1 MCIVRHQSCPKDAST
16 VRLSLRVTLV
26 LTAPSSSDPSSDHGD
41 RRKRS
46 FLGFNVLLGYGSALQ
61 WQRDMDAIGRYQ
73 IIGELGRGAMGV
85 VYRAQDPTIGR
96 LVAIKTIRLADLSDQ
111 TERVRLQERLFRE
124 AQSAGILSHPGI
136 VVVYDVGTDGD
147 ITYIAMEFVN
157 GTTLEKLLADPNPPS
172 QQTVLGVLRQT
183 AAALDY
189 AHKKGIVHRD
199 IKPANIMIDGDATV
213 KIADF
218 GIAKIATSSQL
229 TQTGLVMGTP
239 NYMSPEQVQ
248 GKVVDGKAD
257 QFALAV
263 VAYEMLTGEKP
274 FTGEQLTTVL
284 YKIVSEDPPPVEHL
298 NPTLGFAVSMVLTR
312 AMSKDPARRYGN
324 CSEFVDALE
333 AALNSKKG
341 WQALAR
347 GAGQSMPTEVV
358 VGGALA
364 ARPPAYAEP
373 EPKPPK
379 TGAGGR
385 AMRMIAGLVLGI
397 CLVALAFLGVR
408 KWLLT
413 EPAAGEPATAVTTPT
428 PPPGPAKPSPA
439 AKRVE
444 PPVSAG
450 AAAQTPHT
458 KPAESSAPTLAT
470 IQIVTNPPGAQAMFD
485 RDASMVCISPCS
497 LDVAQGPHS
506 LALTLA
512 GYRQEYRMLDVSGP
526 RQLTVAL
533 TQPTGTVR
541 VESDPPGAEI
551 FIDNQPRPEKTPAT
565 FVLPIGSYMLA
576 VVKDGKRTEQRL
588 QIRDGAL
595 VTFNLQLMQ

>member
-1 MCIVRHQSCPKDAST
+1 MGFSA
-16 VRLSLRVTLV
+16 V
-26 LTAPSSSDPSSDHGD
+26 LGC
-41 RRKRS
+41 
-46 FLGFNVLLGYGSALQ
+46 GSALQ

-73 IIGELGRGAMGV
+73 ILGELGRGAMGV

-96 LVAIKTIRLADLSDQ
+96 TLAIKTIRLADLSDQ
-111 TERVRLQERLFRE
+111 TERARLQERLFRE

-147 ITYIAMEFVN
+147 VTYIAMEFVN
-157 GTTLEKLLADPNPPS
+157 GPTLEKLLADANPPG
-172 QQTVLGVLRQT
+172 QQTVLNVLRQT

-199 IKPANIMIDGDATV
+199 IKPANIMIDGEATV

-218 GIAKIATSSQL
+218 GIAKIAASQQL

-248 GKVVDGKAD
+248 GKTVDGKAD

-312 AMSKDPARRYGN
+312 ALSKDPAKRYGN
-324 CSEFVDALE
+324 CAEFVDALE

-347 GAGQSMPTEVV
+347 GAGQNMPTEVV

-364 ARPPAYAEP
+364 ARPQAYAEP
-373 EPKPPK
+373 EPPKPS
-379 TGAGGR
+379 GGRR

-397 CLVALAFLGVR
+397 GLIALVFLGVQR
-408 KWLLT
+408 WLLT
-413 EPAAGEPATAVTTPT
+413 RTPAHQPATEAATPP

-439 AKRVE
+439 AKPVGAPE
-444 PPVSAG
+444 SAHIPPAAG
-450 AAAQTPHT
+450 TPAEAPHT
-458 KPAESSAPTLAT
+458 RPAEAPAALLAT
-470 IQIVTNPPGAQAMFD
+470 VRIVTDPPGARAMLD
-485 RDASMVCISPCS
+485 RDPSEVCVSPCS
-497 LDVAQGPHS
+497 LEVPRGPHS

-526 RQLTVAL
+526 RELLVTL

-541 VESDPPGAEI
+541 VESEPAGADI
-551 FIDNQPRPEKTPAT
+551 FIDNQPRAEKTPAT
-565 FVLPIGSYMLA
+565 FVLPVGSYMLA
-576 VVKDGKRTEQRL
+576 VVKDGRRTEQRL
-588 QIRDGAL
+588 QVRDGAL
-595 VTFNLQLMQ
+595 VTFNLQLIP

>member
-1 MCIVRHQSCPKDAST
+1 
-16 VRLSLRVTLV
+16 
-26 LTAPSSSDPSSDHGD
+26 
-41 RRKRS
+41 
-46 FLGFNVLLGYGSALQ
+46 LGFSVLLGYGSALQ

-73 IIGELGRGAMGV
+73 ILGELGRGAMGV

-111 TERVRLQERLFRE
+111 AERVRLQERLFRE

-136 VVVYDVGTDGD
+136 VIVYDVGTDGD
-147 ITYIAMEFVN
+147 VTYIAMEFVN
-157 GTTLEKLLADPNPPS
+157 GPTLEKLLADPNPPG

-199 IKPANIMIDGDATV
+199 IKPANIMIDGEATI

-218 GIAKIATSSQL
+218 GIAKIAASSQL

-248 GKVVDGKAD
+248 GKPVDGKAD

-284 YKIVSEDPPPVEHL
+284 YKIVSEDPPAVEHL

-312 AMSKDPARRYGN
+312 AMSKDPTRRYGS

-364 ARPPAYAEP
+364 ARPQAYAEP
-373 EPKPPK
+373 APTPPK
-379 TGAGGR
+379 TGAGRR
-385 AMRMIAGLVLGI
+385 AMLVIAGLLLGI
-397 CLVALAFLGVR
+397 CLVAAVFLGVK

-413 EPAAGEPATAVTTPT
+413 EPAAGEPATAVTAPT

-444 PPVSAG
+444 EPESAHVPPLG
-450 AAAQTPHT
+450 AETPAPPPRTRPAQ
-458 KPAESSAPTLAT
+458 ASSPSLAT
-470 IQIVTNPPGAQAMFD
+470 IQIVTDPPGVQAMFD
-485 RDASMVCISPCS
+485 HNAALACTSPCS

-506 LALTLA
+506 LGLTLT
-512 GYRQEYRMLDVSGP
+512 GYRPEYRMLDVSGP
-526 RQLTVAL
+526 RQLTVTL

-541 VESDPPGAEI
+541 VESDPAGAEI

-576 VVKDGKRTEQRL
+576 VVKDGRRTEQRL
-588 QIRDGAL
+588 QVRDGAL
-595 VTFNLQLMQ
+595 VTFNLQLNP

>member
-1 MCIVRHQSCPKDAST
+1 M
-16 VRLSLRVTLV
+16 
-26 LTAPSSSDPSSDHGD
+26 
-41 RRKRS
+41 
-46 FLGFNVLLGYGSALQ
+46 GFNVLLGYGSALQ

-85 VYRAQDPTIGR
+85 VYRAQDPAIGR

-111 TERVRLQERLFRE
+111 AERARLQERLFRE

-157 GTTLEKLLADPNPPS
+157 GTTLEKMLADPNPPG

-199 IKPANIMIDGDATV
+199 IKPANIMIGVEATV

-312 AMSKDPARRYGN
+312 AMSKDSSRRYGN
-324 CSEFVDALE
+324 CLEFVDALE

-347 GAGQSMPTEVV
+347 GAGQNMPTEVV

-364 ARPPAYAEP
+364 ARPQAYAEP

-379 TGAGGR
+379 TSAGGR
-385 AMRMIAGLVLGI
+385 AMRMIAGLVLGVG
-397 CLVALAFLGVR
+397 LVALMFLGVK

-413 EPAAGEPATAVTTPT
+413 EPAAGEPATAVTAPT
-428 PPPGPAKPSPA
+428 PPAGPAKPSPA

-444 PPVSAG
+444 APESAHVPPLAETP
-450 AAAQTPHT
+450 AQPPHT
-458 KPAESSAPTLAT
+458 KPAERAAPALAT
-470 IQIVTNPPGAQAMFD
+470 IQIVTTPPGAQAMFD
-485 RDASMVCISPCS
+485 RDPSLVCVSPCS
-497 LDVAQGPHS
+497 LEVAQGPHS

-595 VTFNLQLMQ
+595 VTFNLQLMP

>member
-1 MCIVRHQSCPKDAST
+1 
-16 VRLSLRVTLV
+16 
-26 LTAPSSSDPSSDHGD
+26 
-41 RRKRS
+41 
-46 FLGFNVLLGYGSALQ
+46 
-61 WQRDMDAIGRYQ
+61 MDAIGRYQ

-157 GTTLEKLLADPNPPS
+157 GTTLEKTLADPNPPG

-199 IKPANIMIDGDATV
+199 IKPANIMIDNEATV

-263 VAYEMLTGEKP
+263 VSYEMLTGEKP

-347 GAGQSMPTEVV
+347 GAGQNMPTEVV

-364 ARPPAYAEP
+364 ARPQAYAEP

-379 TGAGGR
+379 TGAGRR
-385 AMRMIAGLVLGI
+385 AMRMIAGLVLGLG
-397 CLVALAFLGVR
+397 LVALVFLGVR

-413 EPAAGEPATAVTTPT
+413 EPSASEPATAVTAPT
-428 PPPGPAKPSPA
+428 PPTGPARPSPA

-444 PPVSAG
+444 APESAQAPPLG
-450 AAAQTPHT
+450 GTPAQPPHT
-458 KPAESSAPTLAT
+458 KPAEPLSPALAT
-470 IQIVTNPPGAQAMFD
+470 IQIVTSPPGAQAMLD
-485 RDASMVCISPCS
+485 RDASEVCTSPCS
-497 LDVAQGPHS
+497 LDVPHGPHS

-526 RQLTVAL
+526 RQLNVTL

-551 FIDNQPRPEKTPAT
+551 FIDNQPRTEKTPAT

-588 QIRDGAL
+588 QVRDGAL

>member
-1 MCIVRHQSCPKDAST
+1 
-16 VRLSLRVTLV
+16 
-26 LTAPSSSDPSSDHGD
+26 
-41 RRKRS
+41 
-46 FLGFNVLLGYGSALQ
+46 
-61 WQRDMDAIGRYQ
+61 MDAIGRYQ
-73 IIGELGRGAMGV
+73 ILGELGRGAMGV

-96 LVAIKTIRLADLSDQ
+96 TLAIKTIRLADLSDQ

-147 ITYIAMEFVN
+147 VTYIAMEFVN
-157 GTTLEKLLADPNPPS
+157 GPTLEKLLADPHPPG

-183 AAALDY
+183 ASALDY
-189 AHKKGIVHRD
+189 AHKKGIIHRD
-199 IKPANIMIDGDATV
+199 IKPANIMIDGESTV

-218 GIAKIATSSQL
+218 GIAKIAASQQL

-248 GKVVDGKAD
+248 GKPVDGKAD

-312 AMSKDPARRYGN
+312 ALSKDPAKRYGN
-324 CSEFVDALE
+324 CAEFIDALE

-347 GAGQSMPTEVV
+347 GAGQNMPTEVV

-364 ARPPAYAEP
+364 ARPLAYAEA
-373 EPKPPK
+373 EPARPK
-379 TGAGGR
+379 AGAGRR
-385 AMRMIAGLVLGI
+385 ATRVIAGLVLGI
-397 CLVALAFLGVR
+397 GLVALAFLGVQR
-408 KWLLT
+408 WLLNG
-413 EPAAGEPATAVTTPT
+413 PAAGEPATAITPPP

-439 AKRVE
+439 AR
-444 PPVSAG
+444 PVKAPESAG
-450 AAAQTPHT
+450 AAAQAPRT
-458 KPAESSAPTLAT
+458 KPAEPLSPTLAT
-470 IQIVTNPPGAQAMFD
+470 IQIVTNPPGAQAMLD
-485 RDASMVCISPCS
+485 RDASEVCTSPCS
-497 LDVAQGPHS
+497 LDVTQGPHS

-526 RQLTVAL
+526 RQLSVTL

-541 VESDPPGAEI
+541 VESDPAGAEI
-551 FIDNQPRPEKTPAT
+551 FIDNQPRSEKTPAT
-565 FVLPIGSYMLA
+565 FVLPVGSYMLA

-595 VTFNLQLMQ
+595 VTFNLQLMP

>member
-1 MCIVRHQSCPKDAST
+1 
-16 VRLSLRVTLV
+16 
-26 LTAPSSSDPSSDHGD
+26 
-41 RRKRS
+41 
-46 FLGFNVLLGYGSALQ
+46 
-61 WQRDMDAIGRYQ
+61 MDAIGRYK
-73 IIGELGRGAMGV
+73 ILGELGRGAMGV

-111 TERVRLQERLFRE
+111 TERARLQERLFRE

-147 ITYIAMEFVN
+147 TTYIAMEFVN
-157 GTTLEKLLADPNPPS
+157 GTTLEKLLADPNPPG

-218 GIAKIATSSQL
+218 GIAKIATSNQL

-248 GKVVDGKAD
+248 GKPVDGKAD

-324 CSEFVDALE
+324 CSEFVEALE

-347 GAGQSMPTEVV
+347 GAGQNMPTEVV

-364 ARPPAYAEP
+364 ARPPAYTEP
-373 EPKPPK
+373 EPAPPK
-379 TGAGGR
+379 TGTGWR

-397 CLVALAFLGVR
+397 GLVALVFLGVK
-408 KWLLT
+408 KWVLT
-413 EPAAGEPATAVTTPT
+413 EPAASEPATAVATPA
-428 PPPGPAKPSPA
+428 PPALPAKPSPA

-444 PPVSAG
+444 EPETAHVPPL
-450 AAAQTPHT
+450 AASPTPPPRTRPAQP
-458 KPAESSAPTLAT
+458 SSPTLAT
-470 IQIVTNPPGAQAMFD
+470 IQIVTNPPGAQATFD
-485 RDASMVCISPCS
+485 HDPSLACTSPCS

-526 RQLTVAL
+526 RQLSVTL

-541 VESDPPGAEI
+541 VDSEPPGAEI
-551 FIDNQPRPEKTPAT
+551 FIDNQQRPEKTPAT

-576 VVKDGKRTEQRL
+576 VVKDGRRTEQRL
-588 QIRDGAL
+588 QVRDGAL
-595 VTFNLQLMQ
+595 VTFNLQLNP